1 MRRVFDELVKT
12 EGVIGGLLVGRDG
25 LVIQTLLIEEEDAE
39 VLAALAA
46 NMFDNISKTT
56 QRLGI
61 GSLNDTIIEAKN
73 GLLLM
78 CCAAEQVM
86 IAICQ
91 RPVRLGEVRL
101 AMLKAARL
109 VEKEFE
115 N

>member
-25 LVIQTLLIEEEDAE
+25 LVIQTLMIEEEDAE

-46 NMFDNISKTT
+46 NMFDNINRTT
-56 QRLGI
+56 MRLGI
-61 GSLNDTIIEAKN
+61 GALHDTIIEAKN
-73 GLLLM
+73 GSLLM
-78 CCAAEQVM
+78 CSAADQVV

-91 RPVRLGEVRL
+91 QPMRLGEVRL

>member
-25 LVIQTLLIEEEDAE
+25 LVIQTLMIEEEDAE
-39 VLAALAA
+39 VLGALAA
-46 NMFDNISKTT
+46 NMFDTIARTT

-61 GSLNDTIIEAKN
+61 GPLKDTIIEAQN
-73 GLLLM
+73 GSLLM
-78 CCAAEQVM
+78 CNAAGQVM

-91 RPVRLGEVRL
+91 QPVRLGEVRL
-101 AMLKAARL
+101 EMLKAVRL

-115 N
+115 S

>member
-25 LVIQTLLIEEEDAE
+25 LVIQTLMLEEEDAE
-39 VLAALAA
+39 VLGALAA
-46 NMFDNISKTT
+46 NMFDTIAKTT

-61 GSLNDTIIEAKN
+61 GPLQDTIIEAQN
-73 GLLLM
+73 GTLLL
-78 CCAAEQVM
+78 CSAAEQVV

-91 RPVRLGEVRL
+91 QPVRLGEVRL
-101 AMLKAARL
+101 ALLKAARL

-115 N
+115 D